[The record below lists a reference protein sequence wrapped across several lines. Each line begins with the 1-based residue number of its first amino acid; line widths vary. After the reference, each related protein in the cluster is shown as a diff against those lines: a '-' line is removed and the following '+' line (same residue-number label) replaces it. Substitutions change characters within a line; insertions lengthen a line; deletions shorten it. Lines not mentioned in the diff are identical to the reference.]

1 MYCKKCGKFLAGN
14 ENFCSNCGAKIEVPE
29 VTDDE
34 KMFETDKKEKST
46 DNIKVMSPVDEMVW
60 DLKEFPSSKP
70 RKTEDAN
77 IRWRSDDMF
86 LHKEIVKQNEEAMP
100 SVTENEELKKEL
112 KKDKEA
118 EAAKAAKEAE
128 EAKAAEEARIEQEA
142 EEKKK
147 TLDRLEIPNMFKDHS
162 YSMPG
167 AQNDLPKKRESVVTR
182 NTAPIDFTGFKSD
195 NVVEIEQPT
204 GGIAF
209 EVTDSGVERLRAD
222 EPEMTSAI
230 VEDIKE
236 PKHVEIEK
244 DIKND
249 AEVFKPADVS
259 ETSSELAVHDK
270 APKEEV
276 RPSRPEPKKSLFDEI
291 APKAVETLEGAA
303 INKEKKKIDKFYTFN
318 RKKEEFQKLLDK
330 EYERIE
336 RKCDIGGFEDDI
348 SSFMDVK
355 TGRVVEGTTQLEEMV
370 KARELFFDD
379 PYYVP
384 KEELEQI
391 QVEKFKA
398 METEKEAKK
407 EVAEPVAKEAVT
419 KQIVEE
425 PTEVGLETIKEE
437 PAKYETA
444 FEEPT
449 EETIE
454 EPVDKP
460 VEELAELEEDE
471 PEVAKVVFE
480 PENDEPLSVSLKK
493 KAQQQKEEKEKAEA
507 EVANA
512 EKLTDDDS
520 KLTSDA
526 GVLTSDAETDEEKSE
541 NEEDKE
547 PEIARVII
555 DPTKKEETTQELARE
570 FFDEDDEKYK
580 RGKGTKVA
588 IWILSIIIV
597 VVAALLVIRIAF
609 PNTAVSSYMD
619 KVADTVIS
627 KFTSDDKSKEASND
641 DSVREGLVEDK
652 SGLIQLEID
661 NNYKNNIAN
670 IKYNKSAKYDS
681 NKSYSIAN
689 LKDAKEIQTN
699 VWYQDEDGTTYYYD
713 QEIVGAIIAFESQ
726 KVALINDN
734 DQKIYDIVVA
744 GSNISQELK
753 KEVDSKSKI
762 TNFETLEIGDIK
774 VAGNAYYVWVIE
786 TIDAKSTPK
795 VYEIKETDSKLQV
808 SDVSEA

>member
-100 SVTENEELKKEL
+100 SVTENEELKEEL

-244 DIKND
+244 DIKKD

-391 QVEKFKA
+391 QAEKFKA

-541 NEEDKE
+541 DEEDKE

-795 VYEIKETDSKLQV
+795 VYEIKETDNKLQV

>member
-60 DLKEFPSSKP
+60 DLKEFPSNKP

-100 SVTENEELKKEL
+100 SVTENEELKEEL
-112 KKDKEA
+112 KKDQEA

-167 AQNDLPKKRESVVTR
+167 AQNDLPKSRESVVTR

-195 NVVEIEQPT
+195 KVVEIEQPT
-204 GGIAF
+204 GGIAL

-230 VEDIKE
+230 VDDIKE
-236 PKHVEIEK
+236 PEHVE
-244 DIKND
+244 
-249 AEVFKPADVS
+249 VS
-259 ETSSELAVHDK
+259 ESIEPTEVAETSKLDVKLDVKSDEDHKTAVK
-270 APKEEV
+270 EEEV

-336 RKCDIGGFEDDI
+336 RKCDVGGFEDDI

-355 TGRVVEGTTQLEEMV
+355 TGRAVEGTTQLEEMV

-384 KEELEQI
+384 KEELEQR
-391 QVEKFKA
+391 QAEKLKA
-398 METEKEAKK
+398 MEAEKAEKEAI
-407 EVAEPVAKEAVT
+407 EPVAEPVSEPIAEP
-419 KQIVEE
+419 IVEE
-425 PTEVGLETIKEE
+425 SAEVGFESLKEE
-437 PAKYETA
+437 PAKYEIA
-444 FEEPT
+444 SEKS
-449 EETIE
+449 IE
-454 EPVDKP
+454 EPVIDE
-460 VEELAELEEDE
+460 VEEPADIEEDE

-507 EVANA
+507 EAANA

-520 KLTSDA
+520 NLTSDA
-526 GVLTSDAETDEEKSE
+526 KILTSDAETDEEKSE
-541 NEEDKE
+541 DEEDKE

-570 FFDEDDEKYK
+570 FFDDDDEKYK

-588 IWILSIIIV
+588 ICILSIIIV

-627 KFTSDDKSKEASND
+627 KFTNDDKSKEASND

-670 IKYNKSAKYDS
+670 IKYNESAKYDS
-681 NKSYSIAN
+681 SKSYSIAN
-689 LKDAKEIQTN
+689 LKDVKEIQTN
-699 VWYQDEDGTTYYYD
+699 VWYQDEDGTTHYYD
-713 QEIVGAIIAFESQ
+713 QEIVGTIIAFESQ

-734 DQKIYDIVVA
+734 DQKICNIVVA
-744 GSNISQELK
+744 NSNISQELK
-753 KEVDSKSKI
+753 KEVDSKAKI
-762 TNFETLEIGDIK
+762 TSFETLEIGDIK

-786 TIDAKSTPK
+786 TIDGKSTQN
-795 VYEIKETDSKLQV
+795 VYEIKEADQKLQV